1 MSPAQKTDG
10 KEESDLREEQ
20 VTPTVEEKR
29 EEGKEEN
36 KEVKEEKSGENGS
49 TESWPGKSS

>member
-20 VTPTVEEKR
+20 VTPTAEEKK

-49 TESWPGKSS
+49 TET